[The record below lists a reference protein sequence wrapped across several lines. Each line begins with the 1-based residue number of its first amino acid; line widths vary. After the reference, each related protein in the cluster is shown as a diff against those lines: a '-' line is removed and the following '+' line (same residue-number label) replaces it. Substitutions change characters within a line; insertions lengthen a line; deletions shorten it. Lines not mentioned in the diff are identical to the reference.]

1 MKVCLCW
8 LWVCL
13 CWYVCDSLFVCE
25 CVCVC
30 VCESVWVFVYPTPYL
45 FVICVVFYV
54 EVSMCMCVWMY
65 LSTHKPKQS
74 YPADSPSGPCL
85 LPGIS
90 ESRLDYISPSRD
102 HLRDKTS
109 EHQATNNVLVSSTR
123 SKGQSTI
130 LHFFFFSVTSKI
142 NFTRKENITLHVQPT
157 GIRTKHFPYTYKEV
171 VQ

>member
-1 MKVCLCW
+1 MCVIEFVCV
-8 LWVCL
+8 WVCL
-13 CWYVCDSLFVCE
+13 RVRVWECMGVYLSNTILLCDLCCVLCWSYV
-25 CVCVC
+25 
-30 VCESVWVFVYPTPYL
+30 Y
-45 FVICVVFYV
+45 
-54 EVSMCMCVWMY
+54 VWMY
-65 LSTHKPKQS
+65 LGTHKPKQS

-142 NFTRKENITLHVQPT
+142 NFTRKENITLHDQPT